1 MEHSVAPFATL
12 NDGSSLPLIGLGTYK
27 LTGPDAVPIIRR
39 AIELGYRHFDTA
51 SMYGNEEILGQTL
64 REAIAAGDV
73 TREELFVTSK
83 VWNDDQHR
91 AGESLEESLTRS
103 GLDYFDLFLVHWP
116 WPQNGTFI
124 TAYEQLLSAREAGT
138 IRSVGVANFY
148 EEVLAELI
156 DATGVAPAVNQV
168 EMHTGFTQ
176 PDLRAFHDRHGIIT
190 EAWAPLGRGEV
201 LGGEVV
207 RRVVD
212 KHAESGATAAQ
223 VALAHLMAHGV
234 SVIPK
239 TSDPQ
244 RLEEN
249 LGAVHLELDSD
260 DVRSLDG
267 VVGARQSNDPRVF
280 PG

>member
-27 LTGPDAVPIIRR
+27 LTGPDAAPIIRR

-91 AGESLEESLTRS
+91 AGEALEESLTRS

-116 WPQNGTFI
+116 WPQNETFI

-176 PDLRAFHDRHGIIT
+176 PDLRAFHERHSIVT

-201 LGGEVV
+201 LNEEAV
-207 RRVVD
+207 RGVVD

>member
-51 SMYGNEEILGQTL
+51 SMYGNEDILGQTL

-91 AGESLEESLTRS
+91 AGEALEESLTRS

-156 DATGVAPAVNQV
+156 DATGVVPAVNQV

-201 LGGEVV
+201 LDEEAARG
-207 RRVVD
+207 VVD